1 MASFDLGN
9 LSMATVRKTS
19 DPAPHP
25 TRDEILRAFN
35 LGVRKAMIEH
45 KRADLPI
52 VVWEDGKIKH
62 IPADE
67 IVIPDEPI
75 SNRD

>member
-1 MASFDLGN
+1 MAGFDLWD

-19 DPAPHP
+19 GPAPHP

-35 LGVRKAMIEH
+35 RGVREAMIEH

-52 VVWEDGKIKH
+52 VVWEEGKIKH